1 MAGAR
6 IDLTR
11 IKMPTY
17 VYASRDDHIVP
28 WRSAYRTTSLVGGDA
43 TFVLGASGHI
53 AGVVNP
59 PSSPPRRN
67 YWTHDL
73 LTDDADAWLAR
84 ATSHAGS
91 WWPHWSAWV
100 AGYAGA
106 RRAAPVAAGS
116 ERYLP
121 LSPAPGTY
129 VLAAAD

>member
-1 MAGAR
+1 MSMRRATTISSPGAR
-6 IDLTR
+6 RTARLRSSAATR
-11 IKMPTY
+11 HSCSAHPVTSP
-17 VYASRDDHIVP
+17 ASSI
-28 WRSAYRTTSLVGGDA
+28 
-43 TFVLGASGHI
+43 
-53 AGVVNP
+53 
-59 PSSPPRRN
+59 PRRN

-73 LTDDADAWLAR
+73 STDDADAWLAH

-100 AGYAGA
+100 AAYAGA

-116 ERYLP
+116 ERYPP